1 MELGY
6 RIIRPDD
13 AGKYPLRFAQ
23 ISLWREANWGVAEGE
38 EAVRQAIEIARTCK
52 AQGIR
57 TVFHPLEYPMAG
69 ELASRT
75 VDVLRRL
82 AATCDLGIIL
92 HDEGGAGRERLSPAE
107 TEQYE
112 RSVREISA
120 RCPVSIENS
129 YNSGDITWFWE
140 RFVVPAPESVSLTL
154 DIGHLELAG
163 LDSVSFVRNMPQY
176 LIDRMQFVHMH
187 HHDSKDTHWVKD
199 HKPLEPGCREIE
211 ALKLLLQRKRDVFVV
226 LELDAAGDG
235 MTQSIELL
243 KGI

>member
-82 AATCDLGIIL
+82 AAVPFSSCPQSL
-92 HDEGGAGRERLSPAE
+92 PA
-107 TEQYE
+107 
-112 RSVREISA
+112 S
-120 RCPVSIENS
+120 
-129 YNSGDITWFWE
+129 
-140 RFVVPAPESVSLTL
+140 ESFPMSQLFT
-154 DIGHLELAG
+154 
-163 LDSVSFVRNMPQY
+163 
-176 LIDRMQFVHMH
+176 
-187 HHDSKDTHWVKD
+187 
-199 HKPLEPGCREIE
+199 
-211 ALKLLLQRKRDVFVV
+211 
-226 LELDAAGDG
+226 
-235 MTQSIELL
+235 
-243 KGI
+243 